1 MSVILYLLIGLQ
13 NAKIE
18 VTPKKMAKSLEVR
31 PEKCNFA
38 ADIRPEK
45 CNLNDMKYLVFIC
58 LLFIVSCGQKP
69 KEIKK
74 DTFAE
79 NAERHLPMV
88 IDVLYPQAPNSKPE
102 IAERNTLYTDDS
114 LHIASFVM
122 KYQNALGITSRD
134 TFEYIFGLHKDAS
147 YYYLLCP
154 KRQRPL
160 YSELMD
166 LYNETKNQSR
176 YQNLDSIN
184 KKSMLHG
191 IAAFYCQANNGG
203 KFKN

>member
-1 MSVILYLLIGLQ
+1 MTR
-13 NAKIE
+13 E
-18 VTPKKMAKSLEVR
+18 
-31 PEKCNFA
+31 
-38 ADIRPEK
+38 
-45 CNLNDMKYLVFIC
+45 LNNMKYVLLIC

-69 KEIKK
+69 EEIKN

-88 IDVLYPQAPNSKPE
+88 IDVLYPQAPNSKLE

-114 LHIASFVM
+114 LHITSFVM
-122 KYQNALGITSRD
+122 KYQNALGVYSRD

-166 LYNETKNQSR
+166 LYKETLNQPR
-176 YQNLDSIN
+176 YQNADSI
-184 KKSMLHG
+184 KQSRMLHG
-191 IAAFYCQANNGG
+191 IASFYCQANNGG
-203 KFKN
+203 KFKE